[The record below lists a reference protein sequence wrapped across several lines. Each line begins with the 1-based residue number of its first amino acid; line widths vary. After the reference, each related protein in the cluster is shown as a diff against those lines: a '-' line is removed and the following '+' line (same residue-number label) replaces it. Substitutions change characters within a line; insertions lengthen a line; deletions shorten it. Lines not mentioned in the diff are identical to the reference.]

1 MVRNAISSDLEAIL
15 KVYEIARQYM
25 KDTGNP
31 TQWGDDY
38 PTVEAICEHMT
49 NGDMYVV
56 ERNDKICGA
65 FAYIVGEEHCY
76 NKIEGGW
83 LFEEEYGTIHM
94 MAANGIEKAVFAEA
108 LEFSKGICPHV
119 RIDTHP
125 NNKTMQHLI
134 LKHGF
139 EYCGIIYVSDGSPR
153 YAYEQI
159 FYQGGQL

>member
-1 MVRNAISSDLEAIL
+1 MIRKAAMEDLDAIL
-15 KVYEIARQYM
+15 EVYKIARQYM

-38 PTVEAICEHMT
+38 PAVEAICGHME
-49 NGDMYVV
+49 NGDMYVA
-56 ERNDKICGA
+56 ERNNNICGA
-65 FAYIVGEEHCY
+65 FAYIVGIEHCY
-76 NKIEGGW
+76 NKIEGQWHFDG
-83 LFEEEYGTIHM
+83 EYGTIHM
-94 MAANGIEKAVFAEA
+94 MAANGTEKGVFAEA
-108 LEFSKGICPHV
+108 LEFSKCICPHV

-159 FYQGGQL
+159 FN

>member
-1 MVRNAISSDLEAIL
+1 MVRNATSGDMDAIGEIYEA
-15 KVYEIARQYM
+15 ARQYM

-38 PTVEAICEHMT
+38 PEVDAICEHMAK
-49 NGDMYVV
+49 GDMYVV
-56 ERNDKICGA
+56 ERDGEVCGA
-65 FAYIVGEEHCY
+65 FAYIVGVERCY
-76 NKIEGGW
+76 LEIEGKW
-83 LFEEEYGTIHM
+83 LYEGEYGTIHM
-94 MAANGIEKAVFAEA
+94 MASGGTEKGVFAEA
-108 LEFSKGICPHV
+108 LAFSKGLCPHV

-153 YAYEQI
+153 FAYEQI
-159 FYQGGQL
+159 FS

>member
-1 MVRNAISSDLEAIL
+1 MVRNATPGDLTAMAE
-15 KVYEIARQYM
+15 VYKAARQYM

-38 PTVEAICEHMT
+38 PAMEAICEHMS

-56 ERNDKICGA
+56 ERKGQICGA
-65 FAYIVGEEHCY
+65 FAYIVGVEHCY
-76 NKIEGGW
+76 LQIEGNWRYEG
-83 LFEEEYGTIHM
+83 EYGTIHM
-94 MAANGIEKAVFAEA
+94 MASGGTEKRIFEEA
-108 LEFSKGICPHV
+108 LAFSKGICSHV

-125 NNKTMQHLI
+125 DNKTMQHLI

-139 EYCGIIYVSDGSPR
+139 EYCGIIYVSDGTPR

-159 FYQGGQL
+159 FSQRG